1 MILIK
6 FVKSRAHVVTVHPL
20 PVAIAVLAVAEPG
33 LPVTVIVPEPTVA
46 KLENIAFKSVAPKL
60 QLAMVNVKSNCC
72 RSARLKLVQVANMV
86 L

>member
-1 MILIK
+1 M
-6 FVKSRAHVVTVHPL
+6 
-20 PVAIAVLAVAEPG
+20 AIVVLAVAAPG
-33 LPVTVIVPEPTVA
+33 LPVTVMVWATIVA
-46 KLENIAFKSVAPKL
+46 KLENMLFKSVAPKL